1 MIIILKILSKCIFRK
16 IQKHIW
22 NCGFEAEEPRP
33 EGWAESQDEMIDV
46 VNLVYRVPCL
56 EIIYLFTNLGK
67 SWKDYTFTLK
77 VLVHFQIKMSL

>member
-1 MIIILKILSKCIFRK
+1 MIMIMIIILEILSKFILKK

-56 EIIYLFTNLGK
+56 EIYIFFTNLGK
-67 SWKDYTFTLK
+67 SLERLHNYT
-77 VLVHFQIKMSL
+77 